1 MSEAFR
7 TQTNN
12 HHTLFS
18 RVQHDAIEPN
28 RLLRAHPGMQ
38 AQIDIDSHNQIH
50 KEVNIVPTLD
60 FHNASR
66 VVSLLKQNPLDAEDP
81 LHSIDRYMWAV
92 QESVKHPRNRELD
105 RSLGALVIMAM
116 ELQRPIIQQ
125 GLSRAT
131 IIDLGRFAN
140 HKVIHMDEVA

>member
-1 MSEAFR
+1 
-7 TQTNN
+7 
-12 HHTLFS
+12 
-18 RVQHDAIEPN
+18 
-28 RLLRAHPGMQ
+28 MQ

-66 VVSLLKQNPLDAEDP
+66 VVSILKQNPLDPEDT
-81 LHSIDRYMWAV
+81 LHSIDRYMWAI
-92 QESVKHPRNRELD
+92 QEAMKHPRNRELD

-131 IIDLGRFAN
+131 IIDLGKFAN
-140 HKVIHMDEVA
+140 HKVIHMDEVQDDKGTDSNAA